1 MLPDGTA
8 VATAATTVQAAQA
21 AVAAGA
27 VLIDLTGAKQPVM
40 TEVRDRYPGI
50 LICAP
55 ADWADLVRD
64 PATARRTGAI
74 LVCADPAAAAAAEA
88 GGIGRD
94 GILIEAAPP
103 RAAGLIADGWRVL
116 VDADQ
121 VPGGHAAAS
130 QAAGPHAAA
139 AVAALS
145 AWLGAA
151 AVRSQHV
158 AAVRRAIDMAGAIS
172 RTGPIPGGCVRP

>member
-8 VATAATTVQAAQA
+8 VAATAATVPAARA

-27 VLIDLTGAKQPVM
+27 VLIDLTGAGRPVM

-88 GGIGRD
+88 GGFGRR
-94 GILIEAAPP
+94 GILVEAAPAQ
-103 RAAGLIADGWRVL
+103 AAGLIAAGWRVL
-116 VDADQ
+116 VDAGQ
-121 VPGGHAAAS
+121 V
-130 QAAGPHAAA
+130 AGPHTAA

-151 AVRSQHV
+151 AVRSDHV
-158 AAVRRAIDMAGAIS
+158 AAVRRAIDMAGAVS
-172 RTGPIPGGCVRP
+172 RTRPSPGGCVRP

>member
-1 MLPDGTA
+1 MESPAPGRKFPDGTA
-8 VATAATTVQAAQA
+8 AAAAATTVPAARA

-27 VLIDLTGAKQPVM
+27 VLIDLTGAGQPVM

-50 LICAP
+50 LLCAP

-74 LVCADPAAAAAAEA
+74 LVCPDPAAAEAAEA
-88 GGIGRD
+88 GGMGRRD
-94 GILIEAAPP
+94 ILIEAAPA
-103 RAAGLIADGWRVL
+103 RAAGLITAGWRVL
-116 VDADQ
+116 VDAGQ
-121 VPGGHAAAS
+121 L
-130 QAAGPHAAA
+130 AGPHAAA

-151 AVRSQHV
+151 AVRSDQV

-172 RTGPIPGGCVRP
+172 RTSPIPGGCARP

>member
-1 MLPDGTA
+1 MSPAPGRMLPDGTA
-8 VATAATTVQAAQA
+8 VAAAATTVLAARA

-27 VLIDLTGAKQPVM
+27 VLVDLTGARRPAM
-40 TEVRDRYPGI
+40 AEVRDRYPGI

-64 PATARRTGAI
+64 PAIARRTGAI
-74 LVCADPAAAAAAEA
+74 LVCADPAAATAAEA
-88 GGIGRD
+88 GGIDRR
-94 GILIEAAPP
+94 GILVEAAPG
-103 RAAGLIADGWRVL
+103 RAAGLIAAGWRVL
-116 VDADQ
+116 VDA
-121 VPGGHAAAS
+121 G

-151 AVRSQHV
+151 AVRSDHV
-158 AAVRRAIDMAGAIS
+158 AAIRRAIDMAGAI
-172 RTGPIPGGCVRP
+172 RAGRPIPGCARP

>member
-8 VATAATTVQAAQA
+8 VAAAATTVAAARA

-27 VLIDLTGAKQPVM
+27 ALVDLTGAGRPVM
-40 TEVRDRYPGI
+40 TEVRNRYPGV

-74 LVCADPAAAAAAEA
+74 LVCADPAAATAAEA
-88 GGIGRD
+88 GGIGRL
-94 GILIEAAPP
+94 GIVVEAAPA
-103 RAAGLIADGWRVL
+103 RAAGLIAAGWRVL
-116 VDADQ
+116 VDSGQ
-121 VPGGHAAAS
+121 VT
-130 QAAGPHAAA
+130 GPHAAA

-151 AVRSQHV
+151 AVRSDHV
-158 AAVRRAIDMAGAIS
+158 AAIRRAIDMADAI
-172 RTGPIPGGCVRP
+172 RGGRLVPGGCARP

>member
-1 MLPDGTA
+1 MSPAPGRMLPDGTA
-8 VATAATTVQAAQA
+8 VAAAATTVPAARA

-27 VLIDLTGAKQPVM
+27 VLVDLTGARRPAM
-40 TEVRDRYPGI
+40 AEVRDRYPGI

-74 LVCADPAAAAAAEA
+74 LVCANPAAAATAEA
-88 GGIGRD
+88 GGIDRR
-94 GILIEAAPP
+94 GILVEAAPG
-103 RAAGLIADGWRVL
+103 RAAGLIAAGWRVL
-116 VDADQ
+116 VDA
-121 VPGGHAAAS
+121 G

-151 AVRSQHV
+151 AVRSDHV
-158 AAVRRAIDMAGAIS
+158 AAIRRAIDMAGAI
-172 RTGPIPGGCVRP
+172 RAGRPIPGCARP

>member
-8 VATAATTVQAAQA
+8 VAAAATTVPAART

-27 VLIDLTGAKQPVM
+27 VLIDLTGGHQPSTM

-74 LVCADPAAAAAAEA
+74 LVCADPAAATAAEA
-88 GGIGRD
+88 GGTGRAS
-94 GILIEAAPP
+94 ILVEAAPA
-103 RAAGLIADGWRVL
+103 RAAGLIAAGWRVL

-121 VPGGHAAAS
+121 V
-130 QAAGPHAAA
+130 AGPHAAA
-139 AVAALS
+139 AVAAVS

-151 AVRSQHV
+151 AVRTRYV
-158 AAVRRAIDMAGAIS
+158 PAARRAVDMADSIRG
-172 RTGPIPGGCVRP
+172 

>member
-8 VATAATTVQAAQA
+8 VAAAAVTVPAARA

-27 VLIDLTGAKQPVM
+27 DLIDLTGASRLIM
-40 TEVRDRYPGI
+40 TEVRDRYPDI
-50 LICAP
+50 LLCAQ

-74 LVCADPAAAAAAEA
+74 LVCADPAAAAVAEA
-88 GGIGRD
+88 GGIGRRD
-94 GILIEAAPP
+94 ILVEAAPAQAVGLM
-103 RAAGLIADGWRVL
+103 AAGWRVL

-121 VPGGHAAAS
+121 V
-130 QAAGPHAAA
+130 AGPHAAA

-151 AVRSQHV
+151 AVRSDHV
-158 AAVRRAIDMAGAIS
+158 VAVRRAIDMSSAIS
-172 RTGPIPGGCVRP
+172 RTSPIPGGCVRP

>member
-1 MLPDGTA
+1 MSPAPGRMLPDGTA
-8 VATAATTVQAAQA
+8 VAAAATTVPAARA

-27 VLIDLTGAKQPVM
+27 VLLDLTGAARPVM
-40 TEVRDRYPGI
+40 TEVRNRYPGI

-74 LVCADPAAAAAAEA
+74 MVCADPAAAEA
-88 GGIGRD
+88 GRIGRRA
-94 GILIEAAPP
+94 ILVEAGPAQ
-103 RAAGLIADGWRVL
+103 AAGLIAAGWRVL
-116 VDADQ
+116 VDAGQ
-121 VPGGHAAAS
+121 V
-130 QAAGPHAAA
+130 AGPHAAA

-151 AVRSQHV
+151 AVRSEHV
-158 AAVRRAIDMAGAIS
+158 AAARRAIDMAGAI
-172 RTGPIPGGCVRP
+172 RAGRPVPRGCARP